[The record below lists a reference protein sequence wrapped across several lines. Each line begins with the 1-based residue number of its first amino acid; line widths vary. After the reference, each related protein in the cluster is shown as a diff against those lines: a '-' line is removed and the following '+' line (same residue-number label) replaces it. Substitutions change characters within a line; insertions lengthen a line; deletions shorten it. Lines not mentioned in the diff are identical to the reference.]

1 MCFSVNVVNTWMG
14 NIVFVS
20 CQFVQS
26 VETENYFRSLSRQD
40 IQILVGFGCPTADKK
55 VVFSSK
61 LLRKH
66 VHLDEGDVSV
76 DSLFIPG
83 TYYLYLHL
91 V

>member
-1 MCFSVNVVNTWMG
+1 M
-14 NIVFVS
+14 
-20 CQFVQS
+20 
-26 VETENYFRSLSRQD
+26 
-40 IQILVGFGCPTADKK
+40 GFGCPTADKK

-76 DSLFIPG
+76 GSLSITG

-91 V
+91 VLQVSFLPVLPHASF